1 MTGDGIV
8 ILHRE
13 NNLLLWCRKH
23 AAPLFLCAK
32 FNSFISKFNSF
43 ISYAK
48 IKIKEYL
55 IRSRMR

>member
-32 FNSFISKFNSF
+32 FNSFIS
-43 ISYAK
+43 YAK